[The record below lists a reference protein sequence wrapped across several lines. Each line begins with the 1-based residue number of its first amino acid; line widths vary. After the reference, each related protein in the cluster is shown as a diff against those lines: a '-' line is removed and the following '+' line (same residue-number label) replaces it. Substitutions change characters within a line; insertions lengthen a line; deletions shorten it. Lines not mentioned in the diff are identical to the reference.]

1 VTIEA
6 EFWQGLKEIARRRR
20 MTVSEL
26 VGFIDS
32 QRQHNNLSSALRL
45 FVLWVYRSQIPDAA
59 DRGCYG
65 VIGVRR
71 GQAAGRDG
79 NSCVRKSAGLQELP
93 TPPTPCR
100 RRLMRK
106 TTRRF
111 FRSLATLVSVGR
123 CQISRRKL
131 PWKSSTLFP
140 RPFARER
147 SPTVD
152 EPAR

>member
-1 VTIEA
+1 MTLEA

-26 VGFIDS
+26 VGFINS

-71 GQAAGRDG
+71 RQAAGRDG
-79 NSCVRKSAGLQELP
+79 KCA
-93 TPPTPCR
+93 
-100 RRLMRK
+100 
-106 TTRRF
+106 
-111 FRSLATLVSVGR
+111 A
-123 CQISRRKL
+123 SR
-131 PWKSSTLFP
+131 TQ
-140 RPFARER
+140 A
-147 SPTVD
+147 
-152 EPAR
+152 